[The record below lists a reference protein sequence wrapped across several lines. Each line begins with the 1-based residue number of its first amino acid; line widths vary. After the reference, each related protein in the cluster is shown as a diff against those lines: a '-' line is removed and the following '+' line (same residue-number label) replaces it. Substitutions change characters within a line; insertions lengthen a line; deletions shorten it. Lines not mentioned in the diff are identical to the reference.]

1 MSTWAAQTRLD
12 RLFKK
17 KKKGWHEVGVSE
29 RWMWEELGRSKLD
42 MGGAREGSRGCG
54 RG

>member
-17 KKKGWHEVGVSE
+17 KKWHEIGVSE
-29 RWMWEELGRSKLD
+29 RWMWEELGRGKLD
-42 MGGAREGSRGCG
+42 MGGAREGRDGYG